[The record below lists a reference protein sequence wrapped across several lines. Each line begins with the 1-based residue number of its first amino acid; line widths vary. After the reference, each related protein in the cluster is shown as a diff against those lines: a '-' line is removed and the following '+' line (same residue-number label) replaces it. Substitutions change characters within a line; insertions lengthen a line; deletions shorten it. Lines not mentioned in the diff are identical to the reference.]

1 MILGKVTCPNIEQ
14 IFWPS
19 GHPADDDADWS
30 NYEMGEQ
37 NFMTEEAVQA
47 LGINAAKL
55 CLKKWPTPVSFS
67 FIFIFSK
74 QNNSLF
80 TAKHCE
86 KMSCPSSIRHRDLNP
101 WPLEHE
107 SSPITTRSGFS
118 PKQSFFEEAQNYF
131 VFPYVW
137 GTILSI
143 EGRSPDLVAIGG
155 DSCSRGCEFEAQLL
169 ILDDYFYVK
178 FLCKKYRK

>member
-19 GHPADDDADWS
+19 GHPADDDADCS

-101 WPLEHE
+101 
-107 SSPITTRSGFS
+107 
-118 PKQSFFEEAQNYF
+118 
-131 VFPYVW
+131 
-137 GTILSI
+137 
-143 EGRSPDLVAIGG
+143 
-155 DSCSRGCEFEAQLL
+155 
-169 ILDDYFYVK
+169 
-178 FLCKKYRK
+178 